1 MIKTIDNF
9 LDTSLFNS
17 IQELVLSNEIPWY
30 VQSSIAKK
38 GDNEGM
44 YFTHLLYE
52 CDSID
57 TRESYLKPKFLPILD
72 YLKPKELIRIKLNC
86 YPRSDNLERHPP
98 HADYST
104 PHKGCIIAINTC
116 NGYTEFEDGRKFE
129 SIANR
134 ALLFDPSIKHNSTNC
149 TDDKARIN
157 ININYN

>member
-1 MIKTIDNF
+1 MYEIKTIDNF

-17 IQELVLSNEIPWY
+17 IQELVLGNEIPWY
-30 VQSSIAKK
+30 MQSSIAIKD
-38 GDNEGM
+38 DNMGM
-44 YFTHLLYE
+44 YFTHLLHT
-52 CDSID
+52 SD
-57 TRESYLKPKFLPILD
+57 TKESYLKPKFLPILD

-98 HADYST
+98 HVDYNT
-104 PHKGCIIAINTC
+104 PHKGCIIAMNTC

-134 ALLFDPSIKHNSTNC
+134 ALLFDPSIKQNSTNC